1 MHQTNSSLRIAE
13 LEAVLGS
20 TIEFLKKLPTH
31 PMTSMVI
38 KGAEAKLYAPA
49 NQGTE
54 GREAEGLISRTY
66 APNGA
71 LLIGVESTSKGVTI
85 TTANIKIPQLRDL
98 HIYRLQ
104 QMLETGLTLPPLNL
118 P

>member
-1 MHQTNSSLRIAE
+1 MSMCRHAPAEMTMHQTNSSLRIAE
-13 LEAVLGS
+13 LEAVLDS

-49 NQGTE
+49 NHGIE
-54 GREAEGLISRTY
+54 GREAEGLISRSY

-71 LLIGVESTSKGVTI
+71 LLIGVESTSKDVTI
-85 TTANIKIPQLRDL
+85 TTGSC
-98 HIYRLQ
+98 Q
-104 QMLETGLTLPPLNL
+104 QRCRVKSCSFS
-118 P
+118 